1 MSNSLAIA
9 TVTAALEALIR
20 QSVQQAVGGAEV
32 VIGRPQNAPPA
43 NAQRWVHLYLY
54 QLMPNPALR
63 NADLPTRNSA
73 GKMNQ
78 RPQVALDLH
87 YLLAFYGDDKEL
99 EPQRMLGAV
108 ARDLHASPVLLRQAI
123 RDVIASWTVLTDS
136 NLDETT
142 EQIKFTPLPLNLEEL
157 SKLWSVFFQTPHAIS
172 IAYQASVV
180 LIESEDT
187 VNPAP
192 PVLQRGQNDQGVETL
207 LGTFPRLE
215 KVYIGFAEQDE
226 STARLPSLPNAKLG
240 LFLTLHG
247 QHLAGDAVSL
257 IFTHP
262 RFGKLPDID
271 IPVTD
276 RSDTMIR
283 FALPND
289 AQAQTDWAAGL
300 YTVVAV
306 IKQAGTTKTT
316 NQLSLPL
323 AIKINQINPANPV
336 VRVAGNATLTI
347 TCSPEVR
354 TEQRI
359 SLLLGDLEVPAETRL
374 AANSPLVFIIEQA
387 PTLNLQPVY
396 VRVDGVDSLPFE
408 RVDNPPRFV
417 FDDNQK
423 VTIT

>member
-20 QSVQQAVGGAEV
+20 KSVQQAVGGAEV

-54 QLMPNPALR
+54 QVMPNSALR
-63 NADLPTRNSA
+63 NADLPTRDSA
-73 GKMNQ
+73 GKLKQ

-108 ARDLHASPVLLRQAI
+108 ARDLHASPVLSRQAI
-123 RDVIASWTVLTDS
+123 HDVIASWTVLTDS
-136 NLDETT
+136 NLDEAT
-142 EQIKFTPLPLNLEEL
+142 EQIKLTPLALNLEEL
-157 SKLWSVFFQTPHAIS
+157 SKLWSVFFQTPHAVS
-172 IAYQASVV
+172 VAYQVSVV
-180 LIESEDT
+180 LIESDDA

-192 PVLQRGQNDQGVETL
+192 PVLQRGQDDQGVNTL
-207 LGTFPRLE
+207 LGAFPRLE

-226 STARLPSLPNAKLG
+226 STARLPSLPNARLG
-240 LFLTLHG
+240 VFLTLHG
-247 QHLAGDAVSL
+247 QHLAGDTVSL

-262 RFGKLPDID
+262 RLGKLPDID
-271 IPVTD
+271 IPVTN

-283 FALPND
+283 FMLPND
-289 AQAQTDWAAGL
+289 VPAQTDWAAGL
-300 YTVVAV
+300 YSVVAV

-323 AIKINQINPANPV
+323 AIKINQITPANPV
-336 VRVAGNATLTI
+336 VRVAGDAGLTI

-354 TEQRI
+354 TEQRV
-359 SLLLGDLEVPAETRL
+359 SLLLGDIEVSAEPRL
-374 AANSPLVFIIEQA
+374 TASDPLMFVIKAAPVL
-387 PTLNLQPVY
+387 TLQPVY